1 MFFNSKDIDA
11 IINLKR
17 DIDDI
22 RKKIIED
29 NKQIQELT
37 KQFLGAE
44 ISEETMA
51 KIIDHEVSQEIA
63 RRIRRDILGGEGSRI
78 FSSIT

>member
-1 MFFNSKDIDA
+1 MFFNEKDIDA

-37 KQFLGAE
+37 KQFLGE
-44 ISEETMA
+44 QISEETMA
-51 KIIDHEVSQEIA
+51 KIIDQEVSQEIV
-63 RRIRRDILGGEGSRI
+63 RRIRRDILGGE
-78 FSSIT
+78 

>member
-63 RRIRRDILGGEGSRI
+63 RRIRRDILGE
-78 FSSIT
+78 

>member
-1 MFFNSKDIDA
+1 MFFNDSDIDA

-29 NKQIQELT
+29 NKQIQEFT
-37 KQFLGAE
+37 KQFLGE
-44 ISEETMA
+44 QISEETMA
-51 KIIDHEVSQEIA
+51 KIIDQEISQEIA
-63 RRIRRDILGGEGSRI
+63 RRIRRDILGGE
-78 FSSIT
+78 

>member
-1 MFFNSKDIDA
+1 MFFNAKDIDA

-51 KIIDHEVSQEIA
+51 RIIDHEVSQEIA
-63 RRIRRDILGGEGSRI
+63 RRIRRDILGGE
-78 FSSIT
+78 

>member
-1 MFFNSKDIDA
+1 MFFNEKDIDA

-17 DIDDI
+17 DIDVI

-29 NKQIQELT
+29 NMQIQELT

-44 ISEETMA
+44 YSEEVMA
-51 KIIDHEVSQEIA
+51 KIIDQEISQEIA
-63 RRIRRDILGGEGSRI
+63 RRIRRDILGGE
-78 FSSIT
+78 

>member
-1 MFFNSKDIDA
+1 VIDMFFNSKDIDA

-29 NKQIQELT
+29 KKLWL
-37 KQFLGAE
+37 KL
-44 ISEETMA
+44 
-51 KIIDHEVSQEIA
+51 
-63 RRIRRDILGGEGSRI
+63 
-78 FSSIT
+78 

>member
-1 MFFNSKDIDA
+1 MFFNEKDIDA

-29 NKQIQELT
+29 NKQIQEFT
-37 KQFLGAE
+37 KQFLGTQ
-44 ISEETMA
+44 ISEEVMA

-63 RRIRRDILGGEGSRI
+63 RRIRRDILGGE
-78 FSSIT
+78 

>member
-1 MFFNSKDIDA
+1 MFFNEKDIDA

-17 DIDDI
+17 DIENI

-37 KQFLGAE
+37 KQFLGE
-44 ISEETMA
+44 QISEETMA
-51 KIIDHEVSQEIA
+51 KIIDQEVSQEIV
-63 RRIRRDILGGEGSRI
+63 RRIRRDILGGE
-78 FSSIT
+78 

>member
-1 MFFNSKDIDA
+1 MFFNDKDIDA

-37 KQFLGAE
+37 KQFLGEE

-51 KIIDHEVSQEIA
+51 KIIDHEISQEIA
-63 RRIRRDILGGEGSRI
+63 RRIRRDILGGE
-78 FSSIT
+78 

>member
-63 RRIRRDILGGEGSRI
+63 RRIRRDILGGE
-78 FSSIT
+78 

>member
-1 MFFNSKDIDA
+1 MFFNEKDIDA

-37 KQFLGAE
+37 KQFLGE
-44 ISEETMA
+44 QLSEETMA
-51 KIIDHEVSQEIA
+51 KIIDQEVSQEIV
-63 RRIRRDILGGEGSRI
+63 RRIRRDILGGE
-78 FSSIT
+78 

>member
-1 MFFNSKDIDA
+1 VIDMFFNSKDIDA

-63 RRIRRDILGGEGSRI
+63 RRIRRDILGGE
-78 FSSIT
+78 